1 MTLHPLNYRSSLSD
15 VLLMKAEAISRLE
28 APTDEQIESAFNN
41 VTMILYRS
49 NPTVTSESDK
59 LKLNDYSTPSQ
70 LFSLVMRERRREF
83 FGEGKR
89 WFDLV
94 RLAEYDGKTSNMLN
108 LLLSKY
114 ATNTNAVKAKLSSMN
129 SLYSPVYED
138 EMKVNPLLHQNP
150 AWEKEQTI
158 SRN

>member
-1 MTLHPLNYRSSLSD
+1 MSTTATDTLKVSD
-15 VLLMKAEAISRLE
+15 FKTVADMEKLVLAE
-28 APTDEQIESAFNN
+28 
-41 VTMILYRS
+41 
-49 NPTVTSESDK
+49 
-59 LKLNDYSTPSQ
+59 
-70 LFSLVMRERRREF
+70 RERELCF
-83 FGEGKR
+83 EGKR